1 MAKLYGTNYA
11 TAVHWLD
18 MNLIM
23 CNNIGEVDP
32 SIWDNM
38 RFSLHEE
45 DEDGYEHET
54 EIFQY
59 FLTSAS
65 DGDVEWLEK
74 HFGLLFTYSDLL
86 DLYVLCVDHCGTG
99 WDYVMIDTDIP
110 QAARK
115 EGEHK

>member
-1 MAKLYGTNYA
+1 MAKKIYKTNYR
-11 TAVHWLD
+11 TAVDWLD
-18 MNLIM
+18 MNLIL

-38 RFSLHEE
+38 RFSIF
-45 DEDGYEHET
+45 DEDDNET

-65 DGDVEWLEK
+65 EGDVEWLEE
-74 HFGLLFTYSDLL
+74 HFGLLFTYSDAL
-86 DLYVLCVDHCGTG
+86 DLYVLCVDHYGTG
-99 WDYVMIDTDIP
+99 WDYVTVYTDIP

-115 EGEHK
+115 EGERK